1 MKTFLAIFT
10 FLFFFQT
17 NPYSKWDKKD
27 LEKANTGKDISYLTD
42 EERRV
47 ITLINLAR
55 INPTLFATTI
65 LENYIDSMS
74 YKGSSYVNT
83 LKKDLMGL
91 KPMPALQFSKDL
103 FDIAETHA
111 VDMGNTGKVGHEK
124 FKERYSAIAKKY
136 MMNAENCHYGSDKA
150 IKIVMVLLI
159 DEGKGDSPHRKNML
173 NKDLTVI
180 GIAIRSHKA
189 KTWNCVQSFA
199 GKEKEK

>member
-83 LKKDLMGL
+83 LKKDLTYLPENPQPTGCSPS
-91 KPMPALQFSKDL
+91 KRSSALAL
-103 FDIAETHA
+103 AR
-111 VDMGNTGKVGHEK
+111 
-124 FKERYSAIAKKY
+124 ERLP
-136 MMNAENCHYGSDKA
+136 C
-150 IKIVMVLLI
+150 
-159 DEGKGDSPHRKNML
+159 
-173 NKDLTVI
+173 
-180 GIAIRSHKA
+180 RSI
-189 KTWNCVQSFA
+189 TTTTRD
-199 GKEKEK
+199 